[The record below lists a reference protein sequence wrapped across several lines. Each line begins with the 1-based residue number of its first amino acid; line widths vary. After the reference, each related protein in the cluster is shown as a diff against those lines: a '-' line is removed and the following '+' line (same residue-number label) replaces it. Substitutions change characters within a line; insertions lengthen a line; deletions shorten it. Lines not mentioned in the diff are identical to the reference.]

1 MHQLTKLFKLFEL
14 TRSQVQQGYILARVR
29 KYALSDL
36 AQHHYLVSIIG
47 WQLACLAKRAGAKID
62 NEKVL
67 ELCLVHDL
75 GELLGG
81 DIGKYY
87 ANANPRARKLAK
99 AFESENQRF
108 LTQFF
113 GSDARHIVTLF
124 REVMV
129 KNTDEGKIMN
139 IADRMECAH
148 YLIYLNNFER
158 PDFDIIKSTLTIA
171 RQLKDRKAR
180 QAITAFLR
188 GWSRDIKQKSRKKE
202 ELLWQS

>member
-1 MHQLTKLFKLFEL
+1 MHQLSKLFKLLEL
-14 TRSQVQQGYILARVR
+14 TRSQVQQGYILSRVR
-29 KYALSDL
+29 KHALSDL
-36 AQHHYLVSIIG
+36 AQHQYLVSVIG
-47 WQLACLAKRAGAKID
+47 WQLARLAKRAGAKID
-62 NEKVL
+62 VEKVL

-87 ANANPRARKLAK
+87 AITNPRARKLAK

-113 GSDARHIVTLF
+113 GADSQRVATLF
-124 REVMV
+124 REVMT
-129 KNTDEGKIMN
+129 KSTDEGKIMN

-148 YLIYLNNFER
+148 YLTYLNNFER
-158 PDFDIIKSTLTIA
+158 PDFDIAKSTLEIA

-180 QAITAFLR
+180 QTITAFIR
-188 GWSRDIKQKSRKKE
+188 TWSRDIKRKDHRKS
-202 ELLWQS
+202 ELL